1 MIRLLLLLGLLCLPS
16 FAFSATT
23 DVLEQAKQDMHAE
36 RYATAVEHLRE
47 LVAKEQDNYEA
58 WFLFGVAHVHEQQY
72 HQAIEAFRHVIELR
86 PKLAE
91 PHNNLAAVYNNL
103 GDTKAAVR
111 ELETAL
117 AKRPNYV
124 VAEENLADLYI
135 KLALQHYRNSLNQGS
150 NAAIEQRYA
159 RLLKV
164 RNPTSDAE
172 EAPSDT
178 HEVAKVA
185 AKPQAQAQPQMM
197 VKKAELPTPAPK
209 EIAVPMPLAKAVPPV
224 PTSPNATLEPA
235 TKTESTAVT
244 PSIAEDKSITGV
256 LDALEA
262 WRVAWSNR
270 DLPAYFA
277 AYADDFK
284 PEASFGSVDAW
295 KAYKSRVIS
304 NKKFINVYF
313 EKAEVDIPASRELA
327 TISVL
332 QHFNSNTYHGDDH
345 KKITMKYT
353 PQGWKIVSE
362 VTVP

>member
-1 MIRLLLLLGLLCLPS
+1 MIRLLLLLGLLCTPS
-16 FAFSATT
+16 FAIAATT
-23 DVLEQAKQDMHAE
+23 DVLEQAKQDMHAGH
-36 RYATAVEHLRE
+36 YATAVEDLRK
-47 LVAKEQDNYEA
+47 LVDKEQDNYEA

-150 NAAIEQRYA
+150 NAVIEQRYA

-164 RNPTSDAE
+164 RNPTPDAE
-172 EAPSDT
+172 KGQTNTDKVANIAPMQHPQTGVKMTAPPSPDQPEIIAPT
-178 HEVAKVA
+178 VETPKTTAVSTPPSATTGTVAKT
-185 AKPQAQAQPQMM
+185 
-197 VKKAELPTPAPK
+197 E
-209 EIAVPMPLAKAVPPV
+209 
-224 PTSPNATLEPA
+224 
-235 TKTESTAVT
+235 TKTLPA
-244 PSIAEDKSITGV
+244 PSIAEDRSITGV

-262 WRVAWSNR
+262 WRVAWSSQN
-270 DLPAYFA
+270 LPDYFA
-277 AYADDFK
+277 SYAEDFQ
-284 PEASFGSVDAW
+284 PEPRFDSIEAW

-304 NKKFINVYF
+304 NKKFIDVQF
-313 EKAEVDIPASRELA
+313 EKAEVDIPANRERA

-332 QHFNSNTYHGDDH
+332 QHFSSNTYQGDDN
-345 KKITMKYT
+345 KKITMKHT